1 MDILRKI
8 TRILLIVSLVSLVF
22 SSLFLAIYGEI
33 NELTFNNFT
42 SIFIWYSLM
51 YTMWIIF
58 LSIPI
63 LIIISLWR
71 KVNNDVVWTYI
82 KKEAILSLIATAFTS
97 LIILFCYKPY

>member
-1 MDILRKI
+1 MDVLRKI
-8 TRILLIVSLVSLVF
+8 TRILLIISLVSLVLT
-22 SSLFLAIYGEI
+22 SLFLAIYGEI

-71 KVNNDVVWTYI
+71 KVNNDIIWTYI
-82 KKEAILSLIATAFTS
+82 KKEVILSLIVTAFTS